1 MWKDEIVE
9 EIHRIR
15 EEHAK
20 AFNYDLKAMVADWQE
35 KQAASGRKMI
45 SVPLKPNKP
54 KTVVL
59 DDDVAQVFT
68 TPESVNNVLRALIQT
83 MPSPSETASTCD

>member
-20 AFNYDLKAMVADWQE
+20 AFNYDLDAMFADWQ
-35 KQAASGRKMI
+35 KQEAESGRKII
-45 SVPLKPNKP
+45 SVPLK
-54 KTVVL
+54 KTSRTPQQSTFEVV
-59 DDDVAQVFT
+59 
-68 TPESVNNVLRALIQT
+68 S
-83 MPSPSETASTCD
+83 

>member
-20 AFNYDLKAMVADWQE
+20 AFNYDLDAMFADWQ
-35 KQAASGRKMI
+35 KQEAESGKKII
-45 SVPLKPNKP
+45 SVPLKKVNR
-54 KTVVL
+54 
-59 DDDVAQVFT
+59 
-68 TPESVNNVLRALIQT
+68 TPQAKSK
-83 MPSPSETASTCD
+83 

>member
-20 AFNYDLKAMVADWQE
+20 AFNYDLDAMFADWQ
-35 KQAASGRKMI
+35 KRQAESGRKII
-45 SVPLKPNKP
+45 SVPLKKVN
-54 KTVVL
+54 
-59 DDDVAQVFT
+59 Q
-68 TPESVNNVLRALIQT
+68 TPQEGKVEIVS
-83 MPSPSETASTCD
+83 